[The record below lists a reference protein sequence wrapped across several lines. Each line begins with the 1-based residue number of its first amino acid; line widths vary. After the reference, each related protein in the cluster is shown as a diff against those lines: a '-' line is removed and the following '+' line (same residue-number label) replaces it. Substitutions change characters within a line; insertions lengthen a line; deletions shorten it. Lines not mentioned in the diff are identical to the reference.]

1 MKNVPIT
8 RVMTPAPAAVEP
20 TATVA
25 EAERLMREHR
35 CHHIP
40 VIQAGK
46 VVGMLGT
53 VDLIKAL
60 VLRPDAAE
68 PDAELLR
75 RAPLRARH
83 VADVMQ
89 RNVRVLTQT
98 ATLFDAARALAGGG
112 VHALPIVAADER
124 LVGIVTTTD
133 TIQALADELQRA
145 GLSEPTAGPAASA
158 AHATSVRDVADP
170 QVHALR
176 ELYRAVR
183 NYLGSGRAEIEHTR
197 LVQAADRA
205 RDALRAAGVE
215 LGR

>member
-1 MKNVPIT
+1 MKNVTIT
-8 RVMTPAPAAVEP
+8 RVMTPAPATVEP
-20 TATVA
+20 TASVV

-53 VDLIKAL
+53 LDLMKAL

-68 PDAELLR
+68 PDAEVLR
-75 RAPLRARH
+75 RAPLRTRH

-98 ATLFDAARALAGGG
+98 ATLFDAARALGAGGF
-112 VHALPIVAADER
+112 HALPVVTADGH
-124 LVGIVTTTD
+124 LVGLVTSTD
-133 TIQALADELQRA
+133 VIQALADDLQRA
-145 GLSEPTAGPAASA
+145 GVGDPTAST
-158 AHATSVRDVADP
+158 AHAAGAQDVADP

-176 ELYRAVR
+176 DVYRAVR